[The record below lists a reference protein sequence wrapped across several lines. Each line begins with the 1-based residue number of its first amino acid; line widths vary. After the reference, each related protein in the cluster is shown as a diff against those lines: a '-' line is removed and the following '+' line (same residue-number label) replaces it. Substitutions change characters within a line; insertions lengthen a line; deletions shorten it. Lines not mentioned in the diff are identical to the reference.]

1 MTAKDRFTHHY
12 LHAAQN
18 TEFTWQPSVTILGH
32 LDYDQL
38 FSEISTSVADF
49 MSVEQ
54 SQISLELQRK
64 HVPHFYFRGILVLR
78 SLTMATGFYFA

>member
-1 MTAKDRFTHHY
+1 MTAKERFTHHC

-18 TEFTWQPSVTILGH
+18 TPYSWQPSVTILGH

-38 FSEISTSVADF
+38 FSEVSTSVADF

-54 SQISLELQRK
+54 SQVSLELQRK
-64 HVPHFYFRGILVLR
+64 HVAHFYFRGILVLR
-78 SLTMATGFYFA
+78 SPTLVTGFFFA